1 MKNIALVM
9 AAGQG
14 KRFKGSLSASDKA
27 SAFDKSSADMPKQYV
42 KVAGREILAHAIHG
56 VEKEPLINAI
66 IVVVEPKYIRFVRDS
81 IVKKYGFK
89 KVKAV
94 IAGGRERYHS
104 VYNAL
109 KFVRKY
115 SPENV
120 VIHDG
125 ARPVFDAQALKAVL
139 ASLKCEVAVIPV
151 TRITATVKQVN
162 NGYVVQTVDREILRA
177 SVTPQ
182 GYKYADLLSLY
193 SAGAIMKLKP
203 TDEAFVFENV
213 GFRVKVVEHEGP
225 NIKVTTQGDIKL
237 VEAILKGE

>member
-1 MKNIALVM
+1 MKNMALVM
-9 AAGQG
+9 AAGRG
-14 KRFKGSLSASDKA
+14 TRFKGSL
-27 SAFDKSSADMPKQYV
+27 PKQYV
-42 KVAGREILAHAIHG
+42 KLAGIEILAHAIQR
-56 VEKEPLINAI
+56 VENEPLIDAI
-66 IVVVEPKYIRFVRDS
+66 VAVAERKYIKFVMTD

-94 IAGGRERYHS
+94 IAGGKERYDS

-109 KFVRKY
+109 KAIRKY

-139 ASLKCEVAVIPV
+139 ASLKTEVAVIPV

-162 NGYVVQTVDREILRA
+162 NGYVVQTIDREILRA

-182 GYKYADLLSLY
+182 GFKYRELFSLY
-193 SAGAIMKLKP
+193 SASAIKKIRP
-203 TDEAFVFENV
+203 TDEAFIFENV
-213 GFRVKVVEHEGP
+213 GYRVAVVEHEGF
-225 NIKVTTQGDIKL
+225 NLKVTTKEDIS
-237 VEAILKGE
+237 ILKSYFESMKSKV